1 MLPELSVLSS
11 GFGFSNSN
19 YNYDNTNTNVSSHLC
34 EYCSINLARMAKN
47 NDELKSAGIFG
58 ESDLSKAKA

>member
-1 MLPELSVLSS
+1 
-11 GFGFSNSN
+11 
-19 YNYDNTNTNVSSHLC
+19 
-34 EYCSINLARMAKN
+34 MAKN